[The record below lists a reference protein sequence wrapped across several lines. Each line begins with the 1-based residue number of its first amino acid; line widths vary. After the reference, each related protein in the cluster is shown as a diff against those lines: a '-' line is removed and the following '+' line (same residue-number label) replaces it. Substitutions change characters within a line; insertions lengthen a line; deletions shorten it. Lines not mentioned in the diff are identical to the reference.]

1 MAGRQ
6 VAAAFLAG
14 LAVGAAAAA
23 GIILVPGGGPAG
35 PPAGDDVRQAT
46 VTRVVDGDTVHLD
59 GQSHRLVLVDTPE
72 RGEPGFDEATD
83 FVKERCLGRQ
93 VAYDQND
100 PQPTDRFGRHL
111 SLVYCDG
118 PDMPSINELLVREGH
133 SGQYTRFCAESEF
146 AGQAWTGCPADA
158 AG

>member
-1 MAGRQ
+1 MARFRL
-6 VAAAFLAG
+6 AAAFAAG
-14 LAVGAAAAA
+14 LAVGAAAATGA
-23 GIILVPGGGPAG
+23 SFVLDGWPAG

-59 GQSHRLVLVDTPE
+59 GASHRLVLVDTPE
-72 RGEPGFDEATD
+72 RGEPGFDEATE
-83 FVKERCLGRQ
+83 FVKVRCLDRQ

-118 PDMPSINELLVREGH
+118 PEMPSINELLIREGH
-133 SGQYTRFCAESEF
+133 SGQYTRFCSESEF
-146 AGQAWTGCPADA
+146 ADQAWAGCRAEA

>member
-1 MAGRQ
+1 MARFRL
-6 VAAAFLAG
+6 AAAFAAG
-14 LAVGAAAAA
+14 LAVGAAAATGA
-23 GIILVPGGGPAG
+23 SLVLDGGPAG

-83 FVKERCLGRQ
+83 FVKERCLDRQ

-118 PDMPSINELLVREGH
+118 PQMPSINELLVREGH
-133 SGQYTRFCAESEF
+133 SGQYTRFCSESEF
-146 AGQAWTGCPADA
+146 ADQAWTGCRAEA